1 MHETIQELATFK
13 VKALSSKDGCYRY
26 ALTKSWDSSL
36 LKAVV
41 IGINPSKATHLKGDN
56 TATNAMNF
64 LIDNGYGEMTIL
76 NLFPYRCTN
85 PDELNKRNQSY
96 DVDNLE
102 YIKTYCEQADMILII
117 WGYDK
122 AKYLEQKKKVEQ
134 LLLPYREKIKCF
146 CDPGGKKPQHL
157 RIISDKWEFVSYF

>member
-1 MHETIQELATFK
+1 
-13 VKALSSKDGCYRY
+13 
-26 ALTKSWDSSL
+26 
-36 LKAVV
+36 
-41 IGINPSKATHLKGDN
+41 
-56 TATNAMNF
+56 
-64 LIDNGYGEMTIL
+64 
-76 NLFPYRCTN
+76 
-85 PDELNKRNQSY
+85 
-96 DVDNLE
+96 
-102 YIKTYCEQADMILII
+102 MILII